1 MEREMKAHETNKSWT
16 LVSRESIVKK
26 EGRKTFFISSLWRY
40 RIKTQNGAITS
51 YKARLCANGA
61 SMRCDPHDTFSPT
74 AGITTI
80 RTMFALAAAEGVTIY
95 TGDVPSAYVK
105 ANVPEDM
112 DIYMT
117 QPKGFEIE
125 GKETWYAR
133 LDKALYGIPPAGQC
147 WYDDCSAFL
156 KSIGFKQSRADPCI
170 FIKSDEDGKMV
181 ISLTV
186 DDFLEFAT
194 SSKLQEE
201 TRAMLLKKF
210 QYINNGPATWFLGIG
225 VTQTCE
231 TISLSQV
238 DFIQGIVKQHPKV
251 KEQDCPAEQGSY
263 LEPNEGPKEDFPYR
277 SLCGRLR
284 YATITR
290 PEIEHSLNQCCR
302 FQENP
307 GKQHVKAL
315 LRIVG
320 FLKKYPDRPLIYR
333 KNTDGLHDPIL
344 LDGIADSS
352 HADDTETRRS
362 SYGYFARINGCP
374 VAWKSRT
381 TPTVATSVAEAEYVA
396 LSECLKELLHLKGL
410 LEELGYQVKT
420 PYILRTDSLAAKGI
434 AEYARVTNRSKHIDI
449 RYHFLRERVAA
460 KEVEVEH
467 VPTEKNIADIFTKN
481 LGPSTLWKL
490 LDLI

>member
-1 MEREMKAHETNKSWT
+1 
-16 LVSRESIVKK
+16 
-26 EGRKTFFISSLWRY
+26 
-40 RIKTQNGAITS
+40 
-51 YKARLCANGA
+51 
-61 SMRCDPHDTFSPT
+61 
-74 AGITTI
+74 
-80 RTMFALAAAEGVTIY
+80 MFALAAAEGVTIY

-105 ANVPEDM
+105 ANVPADM
-112 DIYMT
+112 DIYMN
-117 QPKGFEIE
+117 QPKGFEVK

-147 WYDDCSAFL
+147 WYDDCSEFL
-156 KSIGFKQSRADPCI
+156 KSIGFTQSRADPCI
-170 FIKSDEDGKMV
+170 FTKSDEEGKMV

-194 SSKLQEE
+194 SSKLQENI
-201 TRAMLLKKF
+201 RGMLLNKF

-238 DFIQGIVKQHPKV
+238 DFIEGIVKQHQKV

-263 LEPNEGPKEDFPYR
+263 LEPNTGPKEDFPYR

-307 GKQHVKAL
+307 GKSHVKAL

-320 FLKKYPDRPLIYR
+320 FLKKHPDRPLTYK
-333 KNTDGLHDPIL
+333 KNTDGCQDSIL

-362 SYGYFARINGCP
+362 SYGYFARINGSP

-410 LEELGYQVKT
+410 LEELGYKVMT

-467 VPTEKNIADIFTKN
+467 VPTERNIADIFTKN

-490 LDLI
+490 LDLL